1 MLPTRL
7 LRVVV
12 VALAVVVVACGDV
25 TRAKATFTNASSSF
39 TAYALTGAPA
49 VVPTAT
55 SFLSGPTHADSR
67 FAFDVAFDIDTAT
80 GSPVIYPFRALASNL
95 VLANRRIGL
104 QRVSGTFESV
114 LTAPDTGYDSL
125 KVQVVAPGT
134 VLVAEIED
142 LQTCFNSF
150 GGQTLVGKLVV
161 DSIDRPTKRL
171 FVRTLIDPNCGYRSL
186 QPDVIPTN

>member
-7 LRVVV
+7 LRILA

-49 VVPTAT
+49 IVPTAA
-55 SFLSGPTHADSR
+55 SFLGGPTHADAR
-67 FAFDVAFDIDTAT
+67 FAFDVAFDIDTVT
-80 GSPVIYPFRALASNL
+80 GSPVIYPFRSLASH
-95 VLANRRIGL
+95 LAASNRRVGL

-114 LTAPDTGYDSL
+114 LTAPDTGYDTL

-134 VLVAEIED
+134 VLAAEIND
-142 LQTCFNSF
+142 FVTCANSF
-150 GGQTLVGKLVV
+150 GGQTLFGKLVV

-171 FVRTLIDPNCGYRSL
+171 FVRTLIDPNCGYHSL
-186 QPDVIPTN
+186 QPDVIPSN